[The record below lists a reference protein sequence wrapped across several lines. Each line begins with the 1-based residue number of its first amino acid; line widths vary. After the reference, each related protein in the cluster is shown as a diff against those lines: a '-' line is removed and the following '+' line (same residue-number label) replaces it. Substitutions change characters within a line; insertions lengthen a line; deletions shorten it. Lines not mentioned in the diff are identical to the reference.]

1 MRTGTSFQ
9 TKIFVCMLFA
19 IVVALSVPTLYVR
32 LYLDNQLL
40 AGAEQQALREA
51 RLTAALLKG
60 HGQDAQRAA
69 FLHTLNTTD
78 MRISLMDSSGRVLA
92 DSTLRGA
99 ALPTLDNHADRPEVQ
114 AALAT
119 GQGISTR
126 YSNTLQHSTIYAAVR
141 MDNGNIVRIAVPYA
155 AFEARLNAHLN
166 TLAWVGLAAVA
177 LALLLAFLLSQW
189 LERSLAYMVRVVEA
203 ISLGKYKRRLH
214 NVPGN
219 EFATLADAVN
229 RMAENIDVH
238 INTVADQ
245 KAQLL
250 SILETMQDGVLVLD
264 SKGRIRS
271 CNRAL
276 TDMFPAAL
284 DAMGG
289 AVVEAIPLPALQEA
303 VENLLQSTKDQPA
316 DDTKDD
322 THTASSHSLQL
333 TLPEGR
339 ILHVHM
345 GRPAAPTPKLGAV
358 VVFHDITTLMRLE
371 RIRRDFVT
379 NVSHELRTPL
389 TAIQGYAETLMH
401 LDTMPDDC
409 RRFTEIIYKHGTYLG
424 RMVDELLALARL
436 ENDKENFPLH
446 ATNLHD
452 CVQSA
457 VSLCLSTAQDK
468 ALHMKVDM
476 PDPLMVQGSHT
487 HLVQVVR
494 NLLENACRHAPH
506 DSTITLRGSIH
517 HKNAQLSVCDGGPG
531 IPPQE
536 LDRIFERFYRVDKH
550 RSASATGSSTGL
562 GLAICKHI
570 VEKHHGHIWAESP
583 ARDAATCF
591 TVLLPLAKS

>member
-1 MRTGTSFQ
+1 MRTGISFQ
-9 TKIFVCMLFA
+9 TKIFICMLFA
-19 IVVALSVPTLYVR
+19 IVAALSVPTLYVR

-51 RLTAALLKG
+51 RLTAALLKE
-60 HGQDAQRAA
+60 HGQAEQLAA
-69 FLHTLNTTD
+69 FIHTLDTPD

-92 DSTLRGA
+92 DSSLRGA

-114 AALAT
+114 AALTT

-126 YSNTLQHSTIYAAVR
+126 YSNTLQHGTIYAAVP
-141 MDNGNIVRIAVPYA
+141 MDNGNIVRIAIPYA
-155 AFEARLNAHLN
+155 AFEARLNVHLN

-177 LALLLAFLLSQW
+177 LALLLAFLLSRW
-189 LERSLAYMVRVVEA
+189 LERSLEHMVRVVEA

-214 NVPGN
+214 SVPGN

-245 KAQLL
+245 KGQLL

-264 SKGRIRS
+264 NKGRIRS

-276 TDMFPAAL
+276 TDIFPAVL

-303 VENLLQSTKDQPA
+303 VESLLQSAKNQPA
-316 DDTKDD
+316 DKVQDD
-322 THTASSHSLQL
+322 TNTARSQSLQL
-333 TLPEGR
+333 SLAEGR

-345 GRPAAPTPKLGAV
+345 GRPATPTPKLGAV
-358 VVFHDITTLMRLE
+358 AVFHDITTLMRLE

-389 TAIQGYAETLMH
+389 TAIQGYAETLIH
-401 LDTMPDDC
+401 LDTLPEDC

-436 ENDKENFPLH
+436 ENDKDNFPLH
-446 ATNLHD
+446 ATNVHD
-452 CVQSA
+452 CVQNA
-457 VSLCLSTAQDK
+457 VSLCLSAAQDK
-468 ALHMKVDM
+468 DVHMKIDM

-494 NLLENACRHAPH
+494 NLLENACRYAPR
-506 DSTITLRGSIH
+506 DSVITLRGSIQH
-517 HKNAQLSVCDGGPG
+517 NMAQISVCDTGPG

-536 LDRIFERFYRVDKH
+536 LGRIFERFYRVDKH

-591 TVLLPLAKS
+591 TVLLPLAQS